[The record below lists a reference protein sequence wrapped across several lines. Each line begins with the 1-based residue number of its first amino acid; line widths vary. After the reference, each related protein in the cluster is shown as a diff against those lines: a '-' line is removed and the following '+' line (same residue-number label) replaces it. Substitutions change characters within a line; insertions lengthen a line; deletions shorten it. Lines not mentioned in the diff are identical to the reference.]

1 MYGNILQREQ
11 MRKATRS
18 QLLDIAEILEEN
30 YYTLSVSGADAI
42 VNIYD
47 EIEAGHFDAQVLEWG
62 ITMGELYEAVA
73 ELRRKLTR
81 EGKIQVVQYA
91 P

>member
-81 EGKIQVVQYA
+81 EGKIQVVQYS

>member
-1 MYGNILQREQ
+1 

-81 EGKIQVVQYA
+81 EGKIQVVQYS